1 MFKVL
6 FLKVVQCLLGWEM
19 VIVMISSIILT
30 AVLMVEI
37 VVDLMSILNTAQNAN
52 ALNKNGKPR
61 MQQHHTEEGKN

>member
-1 MFKVL
+1 M
-6 FLKVVQCLLGWEM
+6 
-19 VIVMISSIILT
+19 MISSIILT

-61 MQQHHTEEGKN
+61 MQQHHTEEEKN